1 MKHEWRKTEKDLY
14 NSKNMP
20 RLINVPKRQYIM
32 LNGQSNPNELD
43 FKDKVSC
50 LYNLAYSIKNTFK
63 VYKQDNTDDI
73 DDFVVYPLESIWHL
87 KNKINFNKQDLVYTI
102 MICQPNFITQDIFN
116 KALENV
122 KTKKPN
128 LLYDNIIFETIESH
142 TCVDILHI
150 GSYNDE
156 PISFKLI
163 DDFIKENSLIKLENN
178 HTEIYLSTP
187 NRTKEDKL
195 KTILRVKVK

>member
-1 MKHEWRKTEKDLY
+1 MKHEWRKNEKDLY

-20 RLINVPKRQYIM
+20 RLINVPQRQYIM
-32 LNGQSNPNELD
+32 LNGQGNPNEAD

-50 LYNLAYSIKNTFK
+50 LYNLAYSIKNIFK

-87 KNKINFNKQDLVYTI
+87 KNNNNFNKQDLVYTI

-116 KALENV
+116 KALESV

-128 LLYDNIIFETIESH
+128 LLYDNIVFETIEGH

-163 DDFIKENSLIKLENN
+163 DDFIKENNLIKLENN
-178 HTEIYLSTP
+178 HTEIYLSNP